1 MAVVIKLPPMY
12 SIYEFQ
18 NVRGQKERRQDM
30 EDELKDE
37 NGKWDLE
44 KITEECERELNGIG
58 IPIGKIIRVNMIK
71 DKYIFGK
78 LVRGRRDGTYILH
91 IPDIYI
97 NPRHKLEEIKT
108 VICHQ
113 ILHTV
118 KDCANHGKTW
128 EEYAKKVDREY
139 GYNIMEHAAAR
150 PKAGINWA
158 AGVIKKDRES
168 DGRCCYIDYVERLKE
183 IADECADELKKI
195 NLMTGT
201 VSGVGFMKDKFA
213 YGLCRHNHDG
223 TYTIF
228 ISHKYGNNDADI
240 FGLKGIMCHEL
251 LHTCPDDD
259 SDSKLGIHGPK
270 WREMA
275 RLVEAE
281 YGYKMMAQSKTDAI
295 RRTSDVI
302 IFQYACPNCGGYF
315 NIYDAAE
322 KKKMSERGLLLCKWC
337 LNAMNPIR
345 GRDVDTLGSV
355 HQLAGECRD
364 KLQIAGIPVRLIS
377 GIGFVSRN
385 TPAGLHNNWNGSY
398 SINLPGRFK
407 RKGVIDYKE
416 IKGYLCRELVRTC
429 RGCGNYGMRWEKYV
443 KRAEGILG
451 FPILSENRT

>member
-1 MAVVIKLPPMY
+1 
-12 SIYEFQ
+12 
-18 NVRGQKERRQDM
+18 M
-30 EDELKDE
+30 EDDLKDE
-37 NGKWDLE
+37 KGKWDLE
-44 KITEECERELNGIG
+44 KIAGECGRELNGIG
-58 IPIGKIIRVNMIK
+58 IPVGRIVRVKVIK
-71 DKYIFGK
+71 DNYTFGR
-78 LVRGRRDGTYILH
+78 LVRRRRDGTYILH
-91 IPDIYI
+91 IPDTYK
-97 NPRHKLEEIKT
+97 NPKHELEEIKT

-118 KDCANHGKTW
+118 KDCADNGKTW

-158 AGVIKKDRES
+158 GGIKKGRES
-168 DGRCCYIDYVERLKE
+168 GGRCCYIDYTERLKE

-201 VSGVGFMKDKFA
+201 VSGVGFTKDNLV

-228 ISHKYGNNDADI
+228 ISYKYGNDDADI
-240 FGLKGIMCHEL
+240 FGLKGVMCHEL

-259 SDSKLGIHGPK
+259 SESKLGIHGPK

-281 YGYKMMAQSKTDAI
+281 YGYKMMAQSDTDAI
-295 RRTSDVI
+295 KKTSDAI

-322 KKKMSERGLLLCKWC
+322 KKKMSQRGLLLCKWC
-337 LNAMNPIR
+337 RNGMNPIR
-345 GRDVDTLGSV
+345 GRDVDTLGYV
-355 HQLAGECRD
+355 YLLAGEYRD

-377 GIGFVSRN
+377 GIGFVSKN
-385 TPAGLHNNWNGSY
+385 TPAGLHYNWDGSY

-407 RKGVIDYKE
+407 RQGVIDHKE
-416 IKGYLCRELVRTC
+416 IKGYLCKELVRTC
-429 RGCGNYGMRWEKYV
+429 RGCGNYGKRWEKYI
-443 KRAEGILG
+443 KRAERVLG
-451 FPILSENRT
+451 FPILPEDKA